1 MAALNRRVIIQ
12 SILMVVFPLLL
23 MVLVW
28 QFADHAIERGL
39 RMNAQEEISASRL
52 HHAGQWWSNL
62 AIYGHMVSGGLLTIL
77 VPLQL
82 IGSLR
87 QRFPIFH
94 RCMGYT
100 LAVLAVVTGVGGLF
114 YILWQGTIGGW
125 VMNIGFGLYGLL
137 ILVAAIYTVKL
148 ARHRDPGHREW
159 ALRLVVLA
167 LGSWLYRVHYGIW
180 YLLTDGMYSEPDF
193 SGAFDIIQTFAF
205 YLPYLLL
212 LEIWMRSRPS
222 YKSLTFPTG

>member
-1 MAALNRRVIIQ
+1 
-12 SILMVVFPLLL
+12 
-23 MVLVW
+23 
-28 QFADHAIERGL
+28 
-39 RMNAQEEISASRL
+39 
-52 HHAGQWWSNL
+52 
-62 AIYGHMVSGGLLTIL
+62 
-77 VPLQL
+77 
-82 IGSLR
+82 
-87 QRFPIFH
+87 
-94 RCMGYT
+94 
-100 LAVLAVVTGVGGLF
+100 
-114 YILWQGTIGGW
+114 
-125 VMNIGFGLYGLL
+125 
-137 ILVAAIYTVKL
+137 VKL